1 VSNNAQSAKWD
12 KIAGQLKEKWG
23 VVANDL
29 SSYEKGEVQRIAGL
43 LKEQKGLSEEES
55 QREAERIMRNS

>member
-1 VSNNAQSAKWD
+1 MSESGQSAKWD

-29 SSYEKGEVQRIAGL
+29 SAYEQGEVQRIAGL
-43 LKEQKGLSEEES
+43 LKEQKGLSDEDAR
-55 QREAERIMRNS
+55 REAERIMRNS